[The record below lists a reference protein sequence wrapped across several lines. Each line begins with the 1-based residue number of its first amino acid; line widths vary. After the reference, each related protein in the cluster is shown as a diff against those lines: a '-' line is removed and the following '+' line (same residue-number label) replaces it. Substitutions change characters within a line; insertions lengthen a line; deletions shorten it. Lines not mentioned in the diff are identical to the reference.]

1 MDIYNRIIA
10 LIKEKSITKK
20 KFLEDLSIAQSAII
34 YWKKGTLPN
43 TPTLIK
49 IADYFNVSVDY
60 LLCRTNFREIPE
72 NRKPASLLK
81 LELIHKIESSDY
93 SDERVK
99 VLLNFINEIEHFDEE
114 EREDS
119 NGDIL

>member
-1 MDIYNRIIA
+1 MYKRFKA
-10 LIKEKSITKK
+10 LLKEKRITLKVLIEK
-20 KFLEDLSIAQSAII
+20 LDLPESSMYA
-34 YWKKGTLPN
+34 WKRGTVPN
-43 TPTLIK
+43 LNNLIK
-49 IADYFNVSVDY
+49 IADYFNVSIDY
-60 LLCRTNFREIPE
+60 LIGRSNHCEIPE